1 MADTKTYNA
10 KGDDVSNED
19 LDFFGIETTNFETGE
34 VDPPQTEVL
43 YYPVDDLDRYHAHIT
58 FSIYE
63 IEGPE
68 VKSLG
73 LYDLIK
79 GAFTFRDG
87 ENSTEQDEI
96 QSKLNDRDQTLIDDL
111 TDPSSYMD
119 PYQEPAQR
127 KSNTPLVLDNFPEF
141 NDTTTT
147 SSGKNTV
154 KQPAATSINNDTN
167 TTLTPRQENFTGKQV
182 RLYMPVAFTSSDT
195 IQYENP
201 SLGLMGA
208 TVENLLNAGSDK
220 VASAVLDRMSQG
232 VEGIKELLGV
242 SGSSGASA
250 GAARV
255 LSKGTL
261 AKLSTKG
268 NLLGGTA
275 EAIGSAARV
284 TINPN
289 IRTVFRGV
297 TIRTFTFDFKFI
309 SKSQYES
316 EMIESIIKRF
326 RVHAHP
332 ETESLGA
339 DDILVDALY
348 NFPDMFTIDVMF
360 DDGNISRRI
369 GPRLKKCYLSA
380 IRTTY
385 NATSMAFHEDGRP
398 VEVDLSLTFMEEIP
412 LDKKD
417 VRDEGY

>member
-96 QSKLNDRDQTLIDDL
+96 QSKLNERDSVISLDL
-111 TDPSSYMD
+111 NNFPEFNDTTTTTS
-119 PYQEPAQR
+119 
-127 KSNTPLVLDNFPEF
+127 LDLNNFPEF

-154 KQPAATSINNDTN
+154 KQPVATSINNDTN

-261 AKLSTKG
+261 AKLSTKN